1 MAEPRVLVVGAGLG
15 GALLARRLQDAGAQ
29 PVLIGAGID
38 GPEGGYADATAAS
51 GGLVRA
57 FEPDP
62 AARSL
67 ATASL
72 AELLADPMLAE
83 QAGWRESGSL
93 YLLDAGDLDLVAG
106 VGAPG
111 IEVLT
116 GTQVARRFGF
126 DRLPERSAA
135 VWEPHAG
142 YIVPDRLRRAALA
155 GLDRTEATPVARL
168 DDDTVE
174 LRDGRRLTG
183 DLVVVAAGAWTPGLL
198 RSAGLTTTL
207 RTKHIQYAH
216 YAVARNDLPCFVD
229 ETSGLYGRPA
239 GPGRLLL
246 GLPSTRW
253 DAEPPTPE
261 PDVDLT
267 EQVRATALLRLPGLD
282 PRPLGP
288 PVSAVDCYSEPAGLA
303 LRAVAGTAHT
313 FTFTGGSGG
322 AAKTALAASR
332 LAATA
337 LLTNRSAVNVPTG

>member
-1 MAEPRVLVVGAGLG
+1 MAEPRVLVVGAGLS

-29 PVLIGAGID
+29 AVLIGTGAD
-38 GPEGGYADATAAS
+38 GPSGGYGDATAAS

-62 AARSL
+62 AARAL

-72 AELLADPMLAE
+72 AELLADPLLAGH
-83 QAGWRESGSL
+83 AGWRETGSL
-93 YLLDAGDLDLVAG
+93 YLLDTDDPGVPTGVEAAG
-106 VGAPG
+106 V
-111 IEVLT
+111 EVLA
-116 GTQVARRFGF
+116 GQQVARRFGF
-126 DRLPERSAA
+126 DRLPERSVA
-135 VWEPHAG
+135 VWERHAG
-142 YIVPDRLRRAALA
+142 YVVPDRLRRAVLR
-155 GLDRTEATPVARL
+155 GLDNTEATPMARL

-198 RSAGLTTTL
+198 RAAGFATTL

-216 YAVARNDLPCFVD
+216 YAVGRNDLPCFVD

-239 GPGRLLL
+239 GAGRLLL
-246 GLPSTRW
+246 GLPSRRW
-253 DAEPPTPE
+253 DVEPPTPE
-261 PDVDLT
+261 PDT
-267 EQVRATALLRLPGLD
+267 ELAERVLATALLRLPGLD
-282 PRPLGP
+282 PRPLAP

-337 LLTNRSAVNVPTG
+337 LLNNRSAVNVPTG